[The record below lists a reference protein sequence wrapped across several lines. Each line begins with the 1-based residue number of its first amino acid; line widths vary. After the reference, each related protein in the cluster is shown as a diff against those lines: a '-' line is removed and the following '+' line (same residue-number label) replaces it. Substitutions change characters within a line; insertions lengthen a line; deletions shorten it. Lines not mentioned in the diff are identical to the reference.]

1 MNLAF
6 PALFVLL
13 LLLPGILLSYSY
25 RRGFFRRSP
34 ITLGPIKDEIGRGI
48 VLAVLVHLV
57 ALSLSWLCGGW
68 VPRTDVFLAVFADV
82 GDVTPETAAEEFMAG
97 LWYLAAI
104 NGAALVVG
112 LIGHG
117 IVRYWELDLK
127 RERLRFNNE
136 WHYLFSGE
144 ARKFPREREADVDF
158 VFVSVVV
165 EQGEDSILYW
175 GLLSY
180 YFFDR
185 TGTLDKIVLTDAQ
198 RRFLTPESDREPE
211 SSDNGETDSS
221 DEGESNPSGDRETED
236 VNLPLSSDRYYS
248 IRGEYFV
255 IEYEGVQTLNVEY
268 YEVHEEK

>member
-48 VLAVLVHLV
+48 VLAIFLHAGGLYV
-57 ALSLSWLCGGW
+57 SWLSIGW
-68 VPRTDVFLAVFADV
+68 VPQTDVFLAVFAGV
-82 GDVTPETAAEEFMAG
+82 GEVDPKVAAEEFTVG
-97 LWYLAAI
+97 LWYLVVT
-104 NGAALVVG
+104 NGVAFVVG
-112 LIGHG
+112 LLGHG

-144 ARKFPREREADVDF
+144 ARKFPTERKASVDF
-158 VFVSVVV
+158 VFISVVV

-185 TGTLDKIVLTDAQ
+185 TGALDKIVLTDAQ
-198 RRFLTPESDREPE
+198 RRFLSTESDR
-211 SSDNGETDSS
+211 G
-221 DEGESNPSGDRETED
+221 SNPSDSEKSDPSSDKESNSSDDSETED
-236 VNLPLSSDRYYS
+236 VALPLSSDRYYS
-248 IRGEYFV
+248 IRGEYFI

-268 YEVHEEK
+268 FEVLDEE

>member
-48 VLAVLVHLV
+48 VLAVFVHLV
-57 ALSLSWLCGGW
+57 ALCLSWLGGGW
-68 VPRTDVFLAVFADV
+68 VPKVEAFLAVFADI
-82 GDVTPETAAEEFMAG
+82 GEVTPDTTAEEITSGF
-97 LWYLAAI
+97 WYLITTNA
-104 NGAALVVG
+104 AALVVG
-112 LIGHG
+112 LVGHS
-117 IVRYWELDLK
+117 IVRYWELDLQW
-127 RERLRFNNE
+127 ERLRFNNE

-144 ARKFPREREADVDF
+144 ARKFPRERKAGVDF

-175 GLLSY
+175 GFLSY

-185 TGTLDKIVLTDAQ
+185 AGTLDKIVLTDAQ
-198 RRFLTPESDREPE
+198 RRFLHAESDRNPDESDEPE
-211 SSDNGETDSS
+211 ADATPD
-221 DEGESNPSGDRETED
+221 
-236 VNLPLSSDRYYS
+236 LPPESDRYYS

-268 YEVHEEK
+268 YQVLDEE